1 MINQTLSL
9 TKSILKTSFYIDLA
23 FASIDHNDKGT
34 LKR

>member
-23 FASIDHNDKGT
+23 FASIDQNDKGT
-34 LKR
+34 L